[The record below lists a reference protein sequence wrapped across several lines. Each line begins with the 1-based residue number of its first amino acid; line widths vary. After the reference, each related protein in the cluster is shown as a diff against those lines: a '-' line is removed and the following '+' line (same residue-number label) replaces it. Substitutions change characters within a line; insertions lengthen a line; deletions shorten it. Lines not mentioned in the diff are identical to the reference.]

1 MGLAVKIVVGIIRRS
16 DHLPAA
22 LLGKDVLT
30 TVGFAGSVGRA
41 LAARV
46 SELAMMTREERHL
59 NADLAV
65 LGVDDAHDSLEAGNE
80 VVSPN
85 ANIATIEGSAH
96 NLHRRNA
103 ALGSHRRSLLNDATE
118 AAMGIVSIVAHDNV
132 IHLTVLISGKLCS

>member
-22 LLGKDVLT
+22 LLGEDVLT
-30 TVGFAGSVGRA
+30 ALGFAGSVGRA

-80 VVSPN
+80 VVTPN

-118 AAMGIVSIVAHDNV
+118 AAVRIVSIVAHNNI
-132 IHLTVLISGKLCS
+132 IHLTVLIGSKLCS